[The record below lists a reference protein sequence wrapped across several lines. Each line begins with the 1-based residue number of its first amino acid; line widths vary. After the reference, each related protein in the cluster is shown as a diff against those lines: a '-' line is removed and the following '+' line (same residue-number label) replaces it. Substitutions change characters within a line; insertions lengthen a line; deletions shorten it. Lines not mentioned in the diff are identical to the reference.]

1 MASSVVIYH
10 PSHAA
15 MLQNEVQGTSRG
27 SSSPLVEFLF
37 FHKAIRAELARLHE
51 DALAVEQGSETEIR
65 ALLDR
70 YHFLRAI
77 YKHHSRAEDEVIF
90 PALDLRV
97 KNVAHAY
104 SLEHQTESELFD
116 QMFLLLTAALKE
128 KGSAPMELRRELICC
143 TEAIQTTLCQHLSKE
158 EEQVFPLL
166 MLHFNFQEQADLV
179 WQFLCSIPVNLM
191 EKFLP
196 WLASSLTQEERQEM
210 TACLEEIVPAEQLL
224 QQVVFAWLEGGVS
237 EDATRGGELVTLVSA
252 NVSLSSPNDIVLHG
266 PLNRAV
272 LIDEQTSQATTG
284 IENIP
289 RVPLGISEHTS
300 HLGVPNQSLH
310 IGTGLPEQ
318 TRLQHEIPDI
328 FGEKSDRKLCEPD
341 IGLELN
347 RLQQA
352 RPVVR
357 APINELYYWHN
368 AIRKELKEFAEE
380 TRRIQLSGNLF
391 PADLSSFVE
400 RLQFLAEVCIFHSA
414 AEDKV
419 LFPAVNRKVKRE
431 LLCGADHAKEER
443 QIDDVRRLVEGLQ
456 TVGDSNPVPPQL
468 YGKLCAQAEL
478 MVKSISKHL
487 KDEEKEVLPLARK
500 HFSVEEQRTL
510 LYQSLRVMPL
520 KLLERVLPW
529 LVGVLSEDEA
539 KDMFQNMRLAAPH
552 TDKALVTLFTGW
564 ACKGHPRKLS
574 SSGPFR
580 CISSRECPGMSLK
593 PREKVDRRKISSS
606 GKQVMDES
614 LDDPHVR
621 PLKRLRGTKEDEAA
635 ACRLESDSVRGNQG
649 CSGPSC
655 CVPGLGCS
663 GIGSKSSGSSLR
675 SITVGSSSPL
685 MSGSMGSG
693 LFGWGSSAAGSGSDS
708 APKPI
713 DHIFQ
718 FHKAIRK
725 DLEYLDIESA
735 RLADCTEEFLRHF
748 SGRFQFL
755 WGLYRAHSNAED
767 DIVFP
772 ALEAKEA
779 LHNVSHS
786 YTIDHKQEEQLL
798 KDISDVLAELSLLH
812 SSGHT
817 HVGGLSQTE
826 GDPGNDLAAKEEI
839 ARRQRDLAGK
849 LQRMCKSVRVSLDQH
864 VSREELELWPLFGVH
879 FTVEEQDKLVGQII
893 GTTGAEVLQAM
904 LPWVNTALTEQ
915 EQNTMMDTWRQ
926 ATRNTMFDQWLS
938 AWWKDTPHEKSPQPK
953 SALEG
958 RDVPPSGSNES
969 LQIVADY
976 LAHGA
981 SSSRDVTM
989 EEVSVETSVSQ
1000 DSQAHSDSL
1009 SERPHSAG
1017 NEEIAEAGSA
1027 GVGTSS
1033 SSQEN
1038 TVEHQEGKRNLV
1050 GDGSET
1056 FKPGWRDIF
1065 RMNQKELE
1073 AAIRKVSSDT
1083 SLDPRRKAYLI
1094 QNLMTSRWIV
1104 AQQQISN
1111 HPDGQA
1117 GDELKDPGQ
1126 CKSYNNEAKGIY
1138 GCEHYKRNCKIK
1150 AACCDLLYTCRFCHD
1165 KVSDHSMD
1173 RHATKEMMCM
1183 QCLQVQPVAQ
1193 KCANPSCNGYTMAR
1207 YFCCI
1212 CKFFDN
1218 DDRDIYHCPFCNL
1231 CRVGKGLGQ
1240 DFFHCMTCNVCMH
1253 MSLSAHKCLEKGME
1267 SNCPICH
1274 DFLFTSSSPVK
1285 ALPCGHFMHSACFK
1299 AYTCSNYTCPICC
1312 KSVGDMAVY
1321 FGMLDALL
1329 AAEQL
1334 PDEYHD
1340 RRQDILCN
1348 DCEKKGTAP
1357 FHWLYHKCQDCGSY
1371 NTRTI

>member
-1 MASSVVIYH
+1 MASSVVVCR
-10 PSHAA
+10 PSHAV
-15 MLQNEVQGTSRG
+15 MPQNDVKGTYR
-27 SSSPLVEFLF
+27 SSSPPLVELLF
-37 FHKAIRAELARLHE
+37 FHKAIRAELARLHQ
-51 DALAVEQGSETEIR
+51 DALAVEEGSETEIR

-104 SLEHQTESELFD
+104 SLEHQTESDLFD
-116 QMFLLLTAALKE
+116 QMFLLLTAALSE
-128 KGSAPMELRRELICC
+128 KGSAAVELRRELICC

-166 MLHFNFQEQADLV
+166 MLHFNFEEQADLV

-196 WLASSLTQEERQEM
+196 WLASSLSQEERSEM

-237 EDATRGGELVTLVSA
+237 ADVTGSGE
-252 NVSLSSPNDIVLHG
+252 
-266 PLNRAV
+266 
-272 LIDEQTSQATTG
+272 TG
-284 IENIP
+284 SGNANIP
-289 RVPLGISEHTS
+289 SNIFSNDSTLPGSV
-300 HLGVPNQSLH
+300 
-310 IGTGLPEQ
+310 GTGSSDDTPHIDQ
-318 TRLQHEIPDI
+318 VSRRGHCGPDL
-328 FGEKSDRKLCEPD
+328 FAEEEVSERKLCEPD
-341 IGLELN
+341 IGLQLTAK
-347 RLQQA
+347 A
-352 RPVVR
+352 RS
-357 APINELYYWHN
+357 PINELYYWHD
-368 AIRKELKEFAEE
+368 AIRKELAEFVEE
-380 TRRIQLSGNLF
+380 TRRMKRSGSLL

-400 RLQFLAEVCIFHSA
+400 RLQFLAEVCLFHSA

-456 TVGDSNPVPPQL
+456 SVGDTSPVPPQL
-468 YGKLCAQAEL
+468 FGKLWEQAEL

-487 KDEEKEVLPLARK
+487 NDEEKEVIPLARK
-500 HFSVEEQRTL
+500 HFSVEEQRSL

-529 LVGVLSEDEA
+529 LVGALSEDEA
-539 KDMFQNMRLAAPH
+539 KDMFQNMHLAAPQA
-552 TDKALVTLFTGW
+552 DRALVTLFTGW
-564 ACKGHPRKLS
+564 ACKAHPRKIS
-574 SSGPFR
+574 NSESFR
-580 CISSRECPGMSLK
+580 CISSRECPGMNLRLLK
-593 PREKVDRRKISSS
+593 GERKKVMSSD
-606 GKQVMDES
+606 KQVLDES
-614 LDDPHVR
+614 LDRLDIR
-621 PLKRLRGTKEDEAA
+621 PLKRLRGNKDDAVGTCSADG
-635 ACRLESDSVRGNQG
+635 DSSKGSQG

-663 GIGSKSSGSSLR
+663 GIGSRSGATTLR
-675 SITVGSSSPL
+675 SITAGSSSPF
-685 MSGSMGSG
+685 MSGSVGSS
-693 LFGWGSSAAGSGSDS
+693 LFGWGSSTVAGPGSQF

-725 DLEYLDIESA
+725 DLEYLDVESA
-735 RLADCTEEFLRHF
+735 RLADCNEEFVRNF

-798 KDISDVLAELSLLH
+798 KDISDVLAELSTLH
-812 SSGHT
+812 NSG
-817 HVGGLSQTE
+817 SQA
-826 GDPGNDLAAKEEI
+826 DDLALKEEI
-839 ARRQRDLAGK
+839 GRRKRDLAGR

-904 LPWVNTALTEQ
+904 LPWVTTALTEQ

-938 AWWKDTPHEKSPQPK
+938 AWWKDIQHENAPSK
-953 SALEG
+953 AADEEA
-958 RDVPPSGSNES
+958 DVPPSGSNES

-976 LAHGA
+976 LANGA
-981 SSSRDVTM
+981 SSSRDVQM
-989 EEVSVETSVSQ
+989 Q
-1000 DSQAHSDSL
+1000 DASAESFGSDNL
-1009 SERPHSAG
+1009 E
-1017 NEEIAEAGSA
+1017 
-1027 GVGTSS
+1027 SS
-1033 SSQEN
+1033 SSERADGSAAAAEVPSRVGSVSDVQG
-1038 TVEHQEGKRNLV
+1038 VISGQVDSKRLIV
-1050 GDGSET
+1050 GDGSGT

-1073 AAIRKVSSDT
+1073 AAIRRVSSDS

-1104 AQQQISN
+1104 AQQQLQS
-1111 HPDGQA
+1111 PS
-1117 GDELKDPGQ
+1117 GDERKDPGQ
-1126 CKSYNNEAKGIY
+1126 CKSYNDESAGIY

-1150 AACCDLLYTCRFCHD
+1150 AACCDRLYTCRFCHD
-1165 KVSDHSMD
+1165 KVSDHSMN

-1183 QCLQVQPVAQ
+1183 QCLQVQPVSQ
-1193 KCANPSCNGYTMAR
+1193 KCATPSCNGYVMAK
-1207 YFCCI
+1207 YYCSI

-1218 DDRDIYHCPFCNL
+1218 ERDIYHCPFCNL

-1240 DFFHCMTCNVCMH
+1240 DFFHSHLLKHFLVGTSCIQRASRHILVVIIH
-1253 MSLSAHKCLEKGME
+1253 VLSAASLYSLACLTP
-1267 SNCPICH
+1267 S
-1274 DFLFTSSSPVK
+1274 
-1285 ALPCGHFMHSACFK
+1285 
-1299 AYTCSNYTCPICC
+1299 
-1312 KSVGDMAVY
+1312 
-1321 FGMLDALL
+1321 
-1329 AAEQL
+1329 
-1334 PDEYHD
+1334 
-1340 RRQDILCN
+1340 
-1348 DCEKKGTAP
+1348 
-1357 FHWLYHKCQDCGSY
+1357 
-1371 NTRTI
+1371 